1 MPDTARPETEAPAPP
16 GPAASPLAA
25 TILDGSAPRA
35 LRLAAARGAIPLGR
49 PEVFRL
55 LVALAGEGSDEEIAR
70 EAGRS
75 IEAWPRDELARLG
88 QDPATD
94 PAVLGFLAG
103 FSSADPGLLAA
114 ALANPSTPIAA
125 VVEAARG
132 YAAERIDV
140 LLLNQ
145 TLLIRHPDLLEAV
158 EANPQATALHR
169 SRVEEIRRHFLG
181 RPAAPAA
188 AAAGPAPP
196 PAPEAPP
203 GPPAASGVA
212 ENVEAAPAAAG
223 PAAPPAAVP
232 AAGPAPPERAHPEAD
247 HVEGVLQ
254 RVMRLNVGDK
264 IQLAY
269 RGTRE
274 ERAILIRDT
283 NRSVQ
288 EAVLSSP
295 KITESEVEAIA
306 RMRNVGEDVLRQIA
320 ANRDW
325 MKSYA
330 VTAGLATNPKTPLG
344 VSMSLLS
351 RLTTRDLKTL
361 QTDKNVPEAL
371 RRQAQKAVQARAA
384 NPSGGRPGR

>member
-1 MPDTARPETEAPAPP
+1 
-16 GPAASPLAA
+16 
-25 TILDGSAPRA
+25 
-35 LRLAAARGAIPLGR
+35 
-49 PEVFRL
+49 
-55 LVALAGEGSDEEIAR
+55 
-70 EAGRS
+70 
-75 IEAWPRDELARLG
+75 
-88 QDPATD
+88 
-94 PAVLGFLAG
+94 
-103 FSSADPGLLAA
+103 
-114 ALANPSTPIAA
+114 
-125 VVEAARG
+125 
-132 YAAERIDV
+132 
-140 LLLNQ
+140 
-145 TLLIRHPDLLEAV
+145 
-158 EANPQATALHR
+158 
-169 SRVEEIRRHFLG
+169 
-181 RPAAPAA
+181 
-188 AAAGPAPP
+188 
-196 PAPEAPP
+196 
-203 GPPAASGVA
+203 
-212 ENVEAAPAAAG
+212 
-223 PAAPPAAVP
+223 
-232 AAGPAPPERAHPEAD
+232 
-247 HVEGVLQ
+247 
-254 RVMRLNVGDK
+254 MRLNVGDK